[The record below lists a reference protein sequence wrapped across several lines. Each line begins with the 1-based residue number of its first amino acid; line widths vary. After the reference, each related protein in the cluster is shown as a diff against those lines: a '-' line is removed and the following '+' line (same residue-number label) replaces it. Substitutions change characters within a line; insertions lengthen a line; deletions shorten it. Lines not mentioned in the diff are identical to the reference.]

1 MSRCTGGAFVCA
13 NSASLSGHGPFWRAF
28 AHALVFAAGKV
39 FGGLGRWRVHGRLSE
54 ALSVIFTSSRATGE
68 EGREENWV
76 RETMG
81 RNFWISHPEK
91 SHTCFGPRVLSC
103 YESSVTAQL
112 T

>member
-13 NSASLSGHGPFWRAF
+13 NSASLSGHGPFWRAL

-54 ALSVIFTSSRATGE
+54 AISVISTSSRVTGE

-81 RNFWISHPEK
+81 RMVIYRNL
-91 SHTCFGPRVLSC
+91 TRVLAPEYSHAM
-103 YESSVTAQL
+103 SL
-112 T
+112 L